1 MKRGLDALGRVSCGA
16 LGEVLLGRREG
27 GERRERSECSEGR
40 SRQGGMG
47 GRGQGRGGSGRET
60 ARKGGMR
67 QWRARGG
74 HPSGGMEE
82 GEGGRE
88 GRGKGGKGGGEARVR
103 EGKGANIDTV
113 RRPEPA
119 VALGFVVLDSR
130 ERQRGFYFSGL
141 GGLGGG
147 AERRI

>member
-1 MKRGLDALGRVSCGA
+1 
-16 LGEVLLGRREG
+16 
-27 GERRERSECSEGR
+27 
-40 SRQGGMG
+40 
-47 GRGQGRGGSGRET
+47 
-60 ARKGGMR
+60 MR

-103 EGKGANIDTV
+103 EGRGANIDTV

-147 AERRI
+147 TERTI